1 MAYITVTNAHQI
13 GRVGELLAQSVLEQ
27 YVKTARVNHDGFDL
41 LIFDDQGE
49 SYRVEVKSASKS
61 AEDAGHRYKFMTSSG
76 SKSKSAIT
84 PDDTDLVCY
93 VALDIRRIVIKCA
106 TSVVNKRTT
115 LKASEFY
122 VQEDLQLGEALDE
135 VRKRRD
141 G

>member
-1 MAYITVTNAHQI
+1 MSFPSVTNAHQI

-49 SYRVEVKSASKS
+49 SYRVEVKSASRS

-93 VALDIRRIVIKCA
+93 VALDIRRIVIKCV

>member
-1 MAYITVTNAHQI
+1 MSFPSVTNAHQI

-84 PDDTDLVCY
+84 PEDTDLVCY
-93 VALDIRRIVIKCA
+93 VALDIRRIVIKCV

>member
-1 MAYITVTNAHQI
+1 MSFPSVTNAHQI

-93 VALDIRRIVIKCA
+93 VALDIRRIVIKCV

>member
-1 MAYITVTNAHQI
+1 MSFPPVTNAHQI

-93 VALDIRRIVIKCA
+93 VALDIRRIVIRCA

-115 LKASEFY
+115 LRASEFY

-135 VRKRRD
+135 VRKRRN

>member
-1 MAYITVTNAHQI
+1 MSFPPVSNAHQI
-13 GRVGELLAQSVLEQ
+13 GRVGELLAQSILEQ

-61 AEDAGHRYKFMTSSG
+61 ADDAGLRYKFMTCTG
-76 SKSKSAIT
+76 SKVKKAIT
-84 PDDTDLVCY
+84 HDDTDLFCY
-93 VALDIRRIVIKCA
+93 VALDIRRVVIKCV
-106 TSVVNKRTT
+106 TSITKKRTT

-122 VQEDLQLGEALDE
+122 VQEDLQLDDALDA
-135 VRKRRD
+135 VRNRRD

>member
-1 MAYITVTNAHQI
+1 MSFPSVTNAHQI

-49 SYRVEVKSASKS
+49 SYSVEVKSASRS

-93 VALDIRRIVIKCA
+93 VALDIRRIVIKCV